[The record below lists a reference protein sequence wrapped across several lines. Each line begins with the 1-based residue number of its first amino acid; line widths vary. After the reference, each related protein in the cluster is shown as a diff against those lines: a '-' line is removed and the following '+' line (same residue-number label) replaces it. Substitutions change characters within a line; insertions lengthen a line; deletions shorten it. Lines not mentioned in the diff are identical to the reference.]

1 MTVQANSEGPAPNYP
16 VIARGV
22 SPVAIRSPPAPTRGG
37 RCGLPRRFAPRND
50 RGDRWPVLLFGGGS
64 LLNRSSILRIDRAGQ
79 CPAPTVFPFCL
90 PLFLHKKYYAN
101 LFVLHETALLSIGTY
116 CKIEQNAVR
125 FGFWRI
131 AAAIWWTAADQ
142 PSDGIVLNY
151 PGSVRLR
158 QANGCPPSR
167 ENA

>member
-1 MTVQANSEGPAPNYP
+1 MTVPQYAPQRP
-16 VIARGV
+16 PLSIQRDRLPITTVIARGV

-37 RCGLPRRFAPRND
+37 RCGLPCRFAPRND

-64 LLNRSSILRIDRAGQ
+64 LWNRSSILRIDRAGQ
-79 CPAPTVFPFCL
+79 CPAPTFFPFCL
-90 PLFLHKKYYAN
+90 PLFLHKKHYAN

-131 AAAIWWTAADQ
+131 AAAIWWTAADR
-142 PSDGIVLNY
+142 PVMVS
-151 PGSVRLR
+151 
-158 QANGCPPSR
+158 C
-167 ENA
+167 